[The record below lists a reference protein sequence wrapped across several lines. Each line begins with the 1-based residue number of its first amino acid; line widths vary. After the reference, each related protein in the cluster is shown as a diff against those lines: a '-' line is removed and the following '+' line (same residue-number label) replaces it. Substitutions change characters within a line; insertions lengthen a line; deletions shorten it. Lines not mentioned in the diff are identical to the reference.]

1 MHTQCPECDL
11 IFTPEKHG
19 DEIIRLRAENARY
32 REALEFLKREYNGLV
47 WRVAEKALKGE

>member
-1 MHTQCPECDL
+1 MDYKQIKDMAMQADL
-11 IFTPEKHG
+11 VPSEVVLKLL
-19 DEIIRLRAENARY
+19 EENARY